1 MIPLPFPLKQK
12 AVAKQLLLFIFVFI
26 KTETI
31 EKVQHIIALKSISRK
46 KIILKFN
53 VIADR

>member
-1 MIPLPFPLKQK
+1 MIPLPLPLKQK
-12 AVAKQLLLFIFVFI
+12 AVAKQLLLFILVFI

-31 EKVQHIIALKSISRK
+31 EKVWHIIALKSISRN

-53 VIADR
+53 AIAER